1 MFKQP
6 ATMLSAAAIAIG
18 AASAT
23 IIPSRAADLS
33 VNGDRG
39 YQYSERERSVDR
51 EVHWRNHREYSSR
64 SVDRYAGP
72 TVVHRRTV
80 IEEPTIIEHRIV
92 VERPI
97 IERHVVVEEPAP
109 PVVVVDPVLRPVVA
123 PPPPFVGYVVDDND
137 D

>member
-1 MFKQP
+1 MFTRP
-6 ATMLSAAAIAIG
+6 ATMLSAAAIVIG

-23 IIPSRAADLS
+23 ITPSRAADLS
-33 VNGDRG
+33 ANGDRG

-64 SVDRYAGP
+64 SADRYAGP
-72 TVVHRRTV
+72 MVVHRRTIV
-80 IEEPTIIEHRIV
+80 EQPTIIEHRTI

-97 IERHVVVEEPAP
+97 IERHVVIEEPAP
-109 PVVVVDPVLRPVVA
+109 PLVVVDPVLRPIVA
-123 PPPPFVGYVVDDND
+123 PPPPFVGYVADDD

>member
-1 MFKQP
+1 MFMQP
-6 ATMLSAAAIAIG
+6 VTMFSAAAIAIG

-23 IIPSRAADLS
+23 VTPSRAADLS

-39 YQYSERERSVDR
+39 YQYSEREHSVDR
-51 EVHWRNHREYSSR
+51 EVRWRDHRDYASPSAR
-64 SVDRYAGP
+64 RYANP

-80 IEEPTIIEHRIV
+80 VEEPTIIEHRTV

-97 IERHVVVEEPAP
+97 IERHVLVEEPTP
-109 PVVVVDPVLRPVVA
+109 PVVIVDPVLRPIVA
-123 PPPPFVGYVVDDND
+123 PPPPFVGYVDDD